1 VTTKARG
8 WAAFCLGVWA
18 VVWALALIVAA
29 FAVPA
34 YSGEGCEAV
43 PGGVPS
49 CGPLPSQ
56 TLFAVNGWWVV
67 ELLLAV
73 ALVTALA
80 LWALHVRC
88 SRRSTGATTV
98 ATCCIV
104 GLAAFS
110 IMTGFSIGFFVLP
123 VVLLLTGSA
132 WLTPPA
138 EARPDR

>member
-1 VTTKARG
+1 MKARG
-8 WAAFCLGVWA
+8 WAAFGLGAGA
-18 VVWALALIVAA
+18 VAWSLALVAA
-29 FAVPA
+29 AFTVPA
-34 YSGEGCEAV
+34 YSGEGCELV
-43 PGGVPS
+43 PGGAPS

-56 TLFAVNGWWVV
+56 TLFDVNGWWVV

-73 ALVTALA
+73 AFLAAIA

-88 SRRSTGATTV
+88 SRRSASATTA

-110 IMTGFSIGFFVLP
+110 FVTGFSIGLFVLP
-123 VVLLLTGSA
+123 VVLLLTASA
-132 WLTPPA
+132 RLTPPV